1 MVFRDCTAR
10 HGGGLDAQVFVGERR
25 VLITMKTGG
34 FVLDNVTYG
43 RSSKKKKTQFHP
55 SFRKW
60 AILVRYDEIYYDLL
74 ESRS

>member
-43 RSSKKKKTQFHP
+43 RSSKKKNAVSSQFQEMGD
-55 SFRKW
+55 FG
-60 AILVRYDEIYYDLL
+60 EI
-74 ESRS
+74 